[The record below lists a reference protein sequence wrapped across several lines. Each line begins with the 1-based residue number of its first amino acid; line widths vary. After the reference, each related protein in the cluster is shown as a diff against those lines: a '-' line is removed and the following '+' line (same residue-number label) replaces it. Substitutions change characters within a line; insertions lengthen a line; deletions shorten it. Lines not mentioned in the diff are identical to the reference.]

1 MEIMDGMSFDLEQ
14 VNKEK
19 LKSVFPECFSEDKLD
34 IDKLLSL
41 CGEYISNDFE
51 KYKFEWKGKAESLQL
66 AQRRSTGTLRPRKDE
81 SVNFDETENIYI
93 KGDNLEVL
101 KLLQTSYYRQVKMIY
116 IDPPYNTG
124 NDFVYEDDFA
134 DPLARYKEVTEQ
146 TTKSNPETMGRF
158 HTNWLNM
165 MYPRLR
171 LAANLL
177 RDDGVIFIS
186 IDDNEVTNLRKVC
199 DEVFGEENFYTQIIV
214 QSNKR
219 GQTYKQISKTHEYML
234 VYTKHTETEFNELE
248 KSDDNNDLNLLDK
261 IGHFNIR
268 EIRNRNPKFGR
279 HNRPNLFYPIY
290 VNPNITDENGFCPVS
305 LEKSDI
311 FCIEVLPYNSQGQES
326 CWRWGQNKLI
336 DNNSDDTMTSN
347 VVAKIKAD
355 GNYNIYEKYRKTTY
369 KPKTI
374 WDDVSVITEKGTV
387 ELGELGL
394 SAYFDFPKPLE
405 LIKKTIQI
413 GSNENDII
421 LDFFS
426 GSATTAHAIMQLN
439 AENGGNRKF
448 ICVQLPAVL
457 DEDKAKDGYSTICD
471 VGMERIRRAGR
482 KIIEEQ
488 DTQLKLGE
496 EEKRSLDIGFKV
508 FELDTSNL
516 KTWDGSP
523 VDDQSQFEIIDRMNE
538 MLDRVKADRSD
549 LDMVYEIMLKTGIPL
564 TYRIDEVDIQGK
576 TAYSIGDDCLL
587 LICLAENI
595 TPEMVDEMCDYAPA
609 KLVLGKSSFNDATSM
624 SNAHY
629 ICQDKDI
636 ELKLV

>member
-1 MEIMDGMSFDLEQ
+1 MEIMDGMSLDLEQ

-93 KGDNLEVL
+93 KGDNVEVL

-186 IDDNEVTNLRKVC
+186 IDEIEMPNLRKIC
-199 DEVFGEENFYTQIIV
+199 DEVFGEENHIADFV
-214 QSNKR
+214 WHNKR
-219 GQTYKQISKTHEYML
+219 GGGNDAKYVAVEHEYVIMYAKS
-234 VYTKHTETEFNELE
+234 VNELSELFVPFSPDYIKRYKEEDEIGKYFWDTFKRKSGKQYYPITCPDGTVLE
-248 KSDDNNDLNLLDK
+248 KDEFGNPISWLRSEARFYEDLKIGDVRIVKVNDNWSVQFKQRIPKGKKPRTIFLEESIFEQQGTTGDGSAEILNLFTK
-261 IGHFNIR
+261 
-268 EIRNRNPKFGR
+268 
-279 HNRPNLFYPIY
+279 NLF
-290 VNPNITDENGFCPVS
+290 
-305 LEKSDI
+305 
-311 FCIEVLPYNSQGQES
+311 
-326 CWRWGQNKLI
+326 
-336 DNNSDDTMTSN
+336 SN
-347 VVAKIKAD
+347 
-355 GNYNIYEKYRKTTY
+355 
-369 KPKTI
+369 
-374 WDDVSVITEKGTV
+374 
-387 ELGELGL
+387 
-394 SAYFDFPKPLE
+394 PKPLN
-405 LIKKTIQI
+405 LIKHLLTFDT
-413 GSNENDII
+413 SNDDII

-426 GSATTAHAIMQLN
+426 GSATTAHAVMKLN
-439 AENGGNRKF
+439 AEDGGNRKY
-448 ICVQLPAVL
+448 ICVQLP
-457 DEDKAKDGYSTICD
+457 EICD
-471 VGMERIRRAGR
+471 DNSEAKKNGFNNICEIGMERIRLAGK
-482 KIIEEQ
+482 KILAEQ
-488 DTQLKLGE
+488 GDQLAIGDEDK
-496 EEKRSLDIGFKV
+496 KPLDIGFKV

-523 VDDQSQFEIIDRMNE
+523 VEEQRQFEIIDRMNE
-538 MLDRVKADRSD
+538 MLDRVKADRTD

-576 TAYSIGDDCLL
+576 TAYSVGDDCLL